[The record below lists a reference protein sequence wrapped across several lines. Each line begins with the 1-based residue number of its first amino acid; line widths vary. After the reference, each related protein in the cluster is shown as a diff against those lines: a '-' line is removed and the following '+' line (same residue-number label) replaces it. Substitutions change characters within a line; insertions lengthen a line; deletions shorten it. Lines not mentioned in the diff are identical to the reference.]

1 MVLSL
6 EWLREFTDVD
16 VSDKEYCDAMTLSGS
31 KVEGWEVTGSEIE
44 NVVVGKITKIVR
56 HENSD
61 HMWIC
66 TVDVGRGA
74 PVIIVT
80 GAQNVHEGDLVPAAL
95 DGAKLPGGKEI
106 HTGALRGVTSEA
118 CSAP

>member
-16 VSDKEYCDAMTLSGS
+16 ISDKEYCDAMTLSGS

-44 NVVVGKITKIVR
+44 NVVVGKVTKIVR

-61 HMWIC
+61 HMRRVCSSRIW
-66 TVDVGRGA
+66 T
-74 PVIIVT
+74 
-80 GAQNVHEGDLVPAAL
+80 NSAL
-95 DGAKLPGGKEI
+95 TFSGKS
-106 HTGALRGVTSEA
+106 G
-118 CSAP
+118 